1 MPYHMSRFLSNR
13 LKPLKSWVA
22 LALLA
27 ACGGGA
33 TAQTVVYDS
42 FPVVPCP
49 DVKINEKY
57 DHVGSPAYSSRGWD
71 TAVTYT
77 TRELTLT
84 SEPYIPVQYFNGK
97 YTVTQI
103 PYNPPDTTFYLNY
116 NTATDANNPLKQ
128 KLDIHSDDAWAPGY
142 VNIAFP
148 FFFFGVQKNKFL
160 LGDNGIVTFATP
172 TGYNGGGGCS
182 YATITAI
189 PWPTSV
195 PTATSASGSLP
206 SPALMRDAIYGVYE
220 DTYTGVN
227 GSYMSGNQ
235 GIYYG
240 VLDNYPCRKI
250 IASWYQI
257 PIYSNQNKR
266 QTYQMVCYEGSN
278 IIEIH
283 IKKREYGKTGLIGIQ
298 NATGTAQVRGEIGT
312 STYYVGQNT
321 DGDVGSTAAAY
332 AVPGWNPISS
342 SNTTTYENIAYRFTP
357 HGKTFKTAT
366 WYRIFDDG
374 RDSVV
379 LTEAMGDT
387 NGYIIPMNNSNTSHP
402 TLTKAIVRPKCVSR
416 YVLQLMFKNALGQP
430 YILYDTITI
439 GVDTTNTLSLT
450 YVPTPTDPNPT
461 PASSRTR
468 AICNGQSMQMR
479 MSYPSTQTASRVDWT
494 VERML
499 YGRRITL
506 PESMY
511 SINDNVITVTSDP
524 RYDTLPANHID
535 SIRVQVSV
543 DFING
548 STNYDTFM
556 VRVFP
561 RFDTI
566 IEEGICRGETFHWT
580 ANNHDYTEATTTP
593 YAILKS
599 APGCDSVVRLH
610 LTVYDVQQWV
620 EAISDCKPY
629 RWRNGKIYKEDNT
642 TTAATDTVVLHN
654 RFGCDSI
661 IQLNFTIHPLTAR
674 LQSDVKEFTLDNLD
688 AVLTDISTGSNGRT
702 WRLPS
707 LDENG
712 DSISR
717 EEHDALVYYTIPAEM
732 DGATIWII
740 ATSEYGCEDSTSIYL
755 PLHKEHF
762 WIPNAFLP
770 ESDDNNLN
778 QFGSV
783 STQTTLEEMFIYNR
797 LGQLVHHSSGID
809 SRWDGRDLNGNPCP
823 QGAYTYVIRY
833 TNVFTPGVTQ
843 TLRGTVTLIR

>member
-13 LKPLKSWVA
+13 LKPLKSWVV

-84 SEPYIPVQYFNGK
+84 SEPYIPVQFFNGK

-103 PYNPPDTTFYLNY
+103 PYNPPDPSFFLSGVPASRRHQQNI
-116 NTATDANNPLKQ
+116 N
-128 KLDIHSDDAWAPGY
+128 SDDRFAPTA
-142 VNIAFP
+142 VNIDFP
-148 FFFFGVQKNKFL
+148 FFFFGIQKNYFR
-160 LGDNGIVTFATP
+160 LGDNGIVTFTTQFSQDGCSEPLGCPYSWSSGIPWTQGNTP
-172 TGYNGGGGCS
+172 TYS
-182 YATITAI
+182 Y
-189 PWPTSV
+189 PNSDCFHR
-195 PTATSASGSLP
+195 
-206 SPALMRDAIYGVYE
+206 MHDAIYGIFE
-220 DTYTGVN
+220 DTYTGAN
-227 GSYMSGNQ
+227 GAYMSGVQ

-240 VLDNYPCRKI
+240 CIDEYPCRKI
-250 IASWYQI
+250 LCTWDSI
-257 PIYSNQNKR
+257 PIYNNQAMR
-266 QTYQMVCYEGSN
+266 ESYQMVCYEGSN
-278 IIEIH
+278 IIEVH
-283 IKKREYGKTGLIGIQ
+283 IRHHQGRIGIIGIQ
-298 NATGTAQVRGEIGT
+298 NATGVAQVRGEIGT
-312 STYYVGQNT
+312 TTYYVGQNT
-321 DGDVGSTAAAY
+321 DGDAGSTSPAF
-332 AVPGWNPISS
+332 AVPGWNT
-342 SNTTTYENIAYRFTP
+342 NTNSTASYDSLAFRFTP
-357 HGKTFKTAT
+357 HGRTFKTAT

-387 NGYIIPMNNSNTSHP
+387 NGYIIPMGSNTSHP

-468 AICNGQSMQMR
+468 AICNGQSMQMQ
-479 MSYPSTQTASRVDWT
+479 MSYPSTQTAARVNWT

-499 YGRRITL
+499 HGRRITL